1 MTDLVGKIT
10 KVLLLLMMAVTVVV
24 AILFYIDISVP
35 EGEAT
40 PTGYVS
46 VLLNLVYI
54 FAIFAGIC
62 AVGFGLFKFVMK
74 FVESPMDGVKM
85 VIPFVVLIIVG
96 FIAYG
101 NASDSAL
108 GMENYLGTDNFDGS
122 KSLKWSGAGLIGMYI
137 LAVLAAASILFAEV
151 SKLLK

>member
-10 KVLLLLMMAVTVVV
+10 KVLLLLMMAVTIVV

-40 PTGYVS
+40 PTGMVS
-46 VLLNLVYI
+46 VLLNLVYVFGI
-54 FAIFAGIC
+54 VAGIA

-74 FVESPMDGVKM
+74 FIESPMNGVKM

-96 FIAYG
+96 FLAYG
-101 NASDSAL
+101 NASDQQL
-108 GMENYLGTDNFDGS
+108 IMENYSGTDNFNGS
-122 KSLKWSGAGLIGMYI
+122 SSLKWSGAGLIGMYI
-137 LAVLAAASILFAEV
+137 LAILAIASILFAEV